1 VATGNPYERSSDL
14 KKAQANPDRSANQ
27 GKKQRQVHDADP
39 RRESIFFEKYACLC
53 PGTMSLEVTL
63 RSGIISPRSNI
74 DLDFDLNKS
83 FSHIQKI
90 DVTLVLDL
98 KVQSLSE
105 PRNIVE

>member
-1 VATGNPYERSSDL
+1 
-14 KKAQANPDRSANQ
+14 
-27 GKKQRQVHDADP
+27 
-39 RRESIFFEKYACLC
+39 
-53 PGTMSLEVTL
+53 MSLEVTL